1 MILQGLITALQRAS
15 TFADALTYAGRDAD
29 FSLTDGLR
37 APLLAGLVRRRA
49 EQNASQAVL
58 VITATGRE
66 SEAVRAA
73 LPCVLPEA
81 EIVEFPAWE
90 TLPHERLSP
99 SAEIVGKRLTA
110 LRRLADWG
118 TGDRTKPFV
127 LVASVRAAL
136 QPLADNLTD
145 YATTDL
151 VAGGRGFDLAGLAS
165 QLVDLAY
172 ARVDMVTRRG
182 EFAVRG
188 GILDVFP
195 PTADHPY
202 RVDFFGDE
210 VEQIRAFSVADQR
223 SLPEPI
229 PSVALPPSRELLL
242 SESVRQRAREMEH
255 EFPSLS
261 GMLAKIGEGIP
272 VEGMESLAPAL
283 VDRLVPLTHY
293 LPDGAAVAV
302 FSPERVASRAV
313 SLAETNREFLSA
325 AWSAATVGAAAPI
338 DLAAGDFLTL
348 QKLHDS
354 VKFSRPGAPAQDHP
368 WWTMSGF
375 QADDIL
381 PEHREIEEHLQVR
394 IAAEAV
400 PSFQGNVSGAVGHV
414 AARLRDGWRVAVV
427 AEGNGLVE
435 RAAQVLGEAELPARP
450 VDEFPVDPE
459 PGIAYLL
466 KANVEHGFEVPEI
479 KLAVVGESEFYG
491 RTIGYDSRQVKKLA
505 ARRKNVVDPMQLKP
519 GDYVVHETHGI
530 GKFVELTQR
539 EVSSGGRNA
548 VKSKREYLVLE
559 YAPSKRGYPGD
570 KLFVP
575 TDQLDLLSR
584 YVGGEAP
591 QLSKMGG
598 SDWSAAKGRARKAVR
613 DIAVEL
619 VKLYSARMASKG
631 YAFGPDTPWQHELEE
646 AFPFAETLDQ
656 LQTIDEVKADM
667 ERPIPMDRLISGDV
681 GFGKT
686 EIAVRAAFKAI
697 QDGKQVAML
706 VPTTLLVKQ
715 HAETFLERFAG
726 FPVHLRQLSRF
737 QTDKEARE
745 TLAGMADGTVDIVI
759 GTHRILA
766 EGVTFKDLGLVI
778 IDEEQRFGVEHK
790 DQLKKLKTNVDIL
803 AMSATPIPRTLEM
816 AVTGIREMSTL
827 ATPPEDRHPI
837 LTFVGPY
844 SDKQVAAAIRRELL
858 REGQVFFVH
867 NRVGSISATAAKL
880 AELVPEARIG
890 VAHGKMNEHALE
902 QVVVDF
908 WERRFDVLVSTTI
921 IETGL
926 DISNANTII
935 IDRADKYGLSQLH
948 QLRGRVGRGRERAY
962 AYFLWDENKPLS
974 ETAHDRL
981 STIAANNDLGSGM
994 QVALKDLEIRGAG
1007 NLLGGEQSGHIA
1019 GVGFD
1024 LYLRMIG
1031 EAVSTFRGEVA
1042 EGQTEL
1048 RLELPVDAH
1057 IPEEY
1062 VDSERLRLEAY
1073 QKLSSASAPT
1083 SKDGQIDLVLEEM
1096 TDRYGEPPVQVLN
1109 LVAVS
1114 RLRRAAQKAGLG
1126 EVVAMGS
1133 NLRLA
1138 PALLPD
1144 SLQVRLQRM
1153 YPGSKYHAAPK
1164 VAMVPLPRVNGEPVD
1179 DADLIEWVATL
1190 LGALF
1195 PVPEPATEPAA

>member
-400 PSFQGNVSGAVGHV
+400 PSFQGNVSGAVGRV